1 MNLKNCEPTAITK
14 KPAIENSNS
23 KRAGIPDSF
32 SHSPF
37 INTRLQSGV
46 IAQRRIK
53 TVSTVSPQP
62 EKPLKRF
69 FLVHSPAIT
78 PLKRGANESSARR
91 RFPFSFLPS
100 ASLLENLL
108 CLAVLALGL
117 LALAATTAHAC
128 GPFFPNNLL
137 DGGDAALLSAPV
149 ADFERELARLNL
161 APRRF
166 TALPVTNGFA
176 AQTFDAEMADL
187 AAALKQAK
195 VSPEE
200 SARIVEGHRVNRK
213 KLGDYLEAYD
223 RWDSKSG
230 QDADESTA
238 GQHGAEPN
246 FPSFDAVLGL
256 PEEFA
261 DYFAGAAALRNPD
274 AGNSFREA
282 WERLLARPA
291 GERKYKSTWAAFM
304 LGRTSVQSDDDRA
317 IEYFQQTRELAKHG
331 FADSTGLAAASLGLE
346 ARVELRRGH
355 FQRALELYL
364 QQYGTGDGSAV
375 VSLRWTAGA
384 ALAAEGEELAKIA
397 RSANERSV
405 VTAYLICGERSERFA
420 ASDSKG
426 LYATQAWLEAVE
438 AAGVKDVDSA
448 ERLALAAYQEGE
460 FELAQRWVQRAHNT
474 PVAQWL
480 QAKLYLRAGKVQ
492 QAAALFANAAE
503 RLPVLS
509 TTETIDSSEFVDSL
523 HVTRGG
529 LAWEFQTSARVR
541 VLAELG
547 VLKLSRGEFEQALD
561 ALLRS
566 GFWEDAAYVAERV
579 LTLDELKTYVD
590 QNWPLRDGSTNAT
603 AIHAP
608 SMVPPPP
615 LDFTGDIRYL
625 LARRLTRELR
635 SHEARNYF
643 PTNLQARFDELVV
656 ALNAGWTESS
666 PAAQRALALFAAAKI
681 ARADGMEL
689 LGTELAPDW
698 HIHGGDFED
707 ELTWQYRA
715 TNSVAA
721 LANIAGK
728 EELRRASLFKADPEE
743 RFHYRYQAA
752 FLAWEAAK
760 LMPDNADETARVLVT
775 AGSWLKNRDPD
786 TADMFY
792 KALVRRCR
800 HTAIGAQADRMRWF
814 PVLDAAGNPK
824 PYRSRLEEMASPGPS
839 EESPELAPNPSPAAD
854 EDDIAPATKP
864 LPGAGYI
871 IHKGDS
877 ILAIA
882 LAVSRLGPALTPAEI
897 LEANP
902 GLDPARLKVG
912 QIILI
917 PLPGTQSEIGKEN
930 AGLEGEN

>member
-1 MNLKNCEPTAITK
+1 M
-14 KPAIENSNS
+14 
-23 KRAGIPDSF
+23 
-32 SHSPF
+32 
-37 INTRLQSGV
+37 
-46 IAQRRIK
+46 
-53 TVSTVSPQP
+53 
-62 EKPLKRF
+62 
-69 FLVHSPAIT
+69 
-78 PLKRGANESSARR
+78 
-91 RFPFSFLPS
+91 
-100 ASLLENLL
+100 
-108 CLAVLALGL
+108 LALGL
-117 LALAATTAHAC
+117 PLLAATTAHAC

-137 DGGDAALLSAPV
+137 DQGDEALLSAPV
-149 ADFERELARLNL
+149 ASFERELVRLNL
-161 APRRF
+161 APSRF
-166 TALPVTNGFA
+166 AAVPATNRYA
-176 AQTFDAEMADL
+176 AQTFDAELADL
-187 AAALKQAK
+187 ATALKQAK

-230 QDADESTA
+230 QDADESSA

-282 WERLLARPA
+282 WLRLLARPA

-304 LGRTSVQSDDDRA
+304 LGRTSVPSDDDQA
-317 IEYFQQTRELAKHG
+317 IEYFQQTRDLAKRG

-346 ARVELRRGH
+346 ARVELRRGN

-384 ALAAEGEELAKIA
+384 ALAAGGEELAKIA

-420 ASDSKG
+420 AADSTA

-438 AAGVKDVDSA
+438 AAGVKDVASA

-480 QAKLYLRAGKVQ
+480 QAKLYLRAGKVP
-492 QAAALFANAAE
+492 QAAALFADVAE
-503 RLPVLS
+503 RLPVLP
-509 TTETIDSSEFVDSL
+509 TTEAFDSREFVDSL

-590 QNWPLRDGSTNAT
+590 HNWPLGDVSTNAT
-603 AIHAP
+603 AIGAT
-608 SMVPPPP
+608 SLVPPSP
-615 LDFTGDIRYL
+615 DSTGDIRYL
-625 LARRLTRELR
+625 LARRLTREWR
-635 SHEARNYF
+635 SREAQDYF
-643 PTNLQARFDELVV
+643 PANFQARLDALV
-656 ALNAGWTESS
+656 ASLSTGWNESL
-666 PAAQRALALFAAAKI
+666 PAAQRAQALFAAAKI

-698 HIHGGDFED
+698 HIHGGDFE
-707 ELTWQYRA
+707 EGLTWQVRA
-715 TNSVAA
+715 TNSVTA
-721 LANIAGK
+721 LANVAGE
-728 EELRRASLFKADPEE
+728 EELRRAALSKADPEV

-752 FLAWEAAK
+752 FLGWEAAK
-760 LMPDNADETARVLVT
+760 LMPDQADETARVLVT
-775 AGSWLKNRDPD
+775 AGSWLKIRDPA

-824 PYRSRLEEMASPGPS
+824 PYRSRLEEKSSPALS
-839 EESPELAPNPSPAAD
+839 EESPQPAPIPSPAV
-854 EDDIAPATKP
+854 EDDDVATATNP
-864 LPGAGYI
+864 SSGAVYSI
-871 IHKGDS
+871 QKGDS
-877 ILAIA
+877 IAAIVT
-882 LAVSRLGPALTPAEI
+882 AVNRLGHSLTPAEI

-917 PLPGTQSEIGKEN
+917 PIHGTQSEIGKEN